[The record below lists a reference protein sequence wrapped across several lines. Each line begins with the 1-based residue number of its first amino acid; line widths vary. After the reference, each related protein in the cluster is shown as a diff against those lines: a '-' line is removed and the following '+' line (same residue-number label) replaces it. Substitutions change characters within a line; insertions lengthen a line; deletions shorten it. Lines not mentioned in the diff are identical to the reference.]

1 MKQIAQVNP
10 RHSKDGR
17 GISPEVIGRRL
28 GKAFP
33 ELVKWF
39 DWLDEGY
46 SVGAAWQGLL
56 VAHIARIGQ
65 LRTRALLCEAGDVQ
79 LMGIRDARN
88 LEVLVC
94 DVLGLSRDFVEAEA
108 ETVGRAM
115 TMLEHELLTLSL

>member
-1 MKQIAQVNP
+1 MNQIAEVNP
-10 RHSKDGR
+10 KHSNDGQ

-46 SVGAAWQGLL
+46 SVGAAWQELL
-56 VAHIARIGQ
+56 VAHVARIGH
-65 LRTRALLCEAGDVQ
+65 LRTRELLCEAGDVQ

-88 LEVLVC
+88 LEVLIC
-94 DVLGLSRDFVEAEA
+94 DVLGLSQDFVEAEA
-108 ETVGRAM
+108 ETAGRAM

>member
-1 MKQIAQVNP
+1 MNQIAQVNP
-10 RHSKDGR
+10 RHSNDEQGT
-17 GISPEVIGRRL
+17 SPEVIGRRL
-28 GKAFP
+28 GKGFP

-46 SVGAAWQGLL
+46 SVGAARQGLL

-65 LRTRALLCEAGDVQ
+65 LRTRELLCEAGDVQ

-94 DVLGLSRDFVEAEA
+94 DVLGLSR
-108 ETVGRAM
+108 ETSR
-115 TMLEHELLTLSL
+115 LFRS